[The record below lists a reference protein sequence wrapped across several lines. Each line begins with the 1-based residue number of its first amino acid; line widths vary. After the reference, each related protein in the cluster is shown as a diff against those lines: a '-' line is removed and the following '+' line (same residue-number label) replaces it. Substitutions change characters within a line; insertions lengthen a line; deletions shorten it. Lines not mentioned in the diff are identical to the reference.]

1 MTALLEV
8 EELVVRYGEAV
19 AVDTVSLRVDHGER
33 VALIGPNGAGKSS
46 LLNAACGVVRP
57 SSGRVRVDGDDV
69 TGAVPAV
76 LVRRGVSQVP
86 EGRHVFA
93 SLPVEVNLQLGA

>member
-46 LLNAACGVVRP
+46 LLNAACG
-57 SSGRVRVDGDDV
+57 SS
-69 TGAVPAV
+69 
-76 LVRRGVSQVP
+76 VRRP
-86 EGRHVFA
+86 DA
-93 SLPVEVNLQLGA
+93 SASTAPT